1 MLGEDKI
8 NDIVYEY
15 FKVRNDRIADLERI
29 NADLTHKLEA
39 VLDQLEQNQTR
50 LELVTGERDF
60 ERKKT
65 EKLRKEL
72 DDV

>member
-39 VLDQLEQNQTR
+39 VLDQLE
-50 LELVTGERDF
+50 
-60 ERKKT
+60 
-65 EKLRKEL
+65 
-72 DDV
+72 